1 MELILDRELSC
12 GVKEKSSTRGNP
24 NLGVL
29 EELRRKKE
37 KKACKREREE
47 MERERAEEPMER
59 TGVTEGWN
67 VQSERENGGGELR
80 RKKGESGLR
89 EREKMRK
96 KSALRN
102 RWRERG

>member
-37 KKACKREREE
+37 KKACKREREC
-47 MERERAEEPMER
+47 AEEPMER
-59 TGVTEGWN
+59 TRVTEEWN
-67 VQSERENGGGELR
+67 VQSERENGGGESR
-80 RKKGESGLR
+80 RKKGEKRLR
-89 EREKMRK
+89 ERED
-96 KSALRN
+96 
-102 RWRERG
+102 